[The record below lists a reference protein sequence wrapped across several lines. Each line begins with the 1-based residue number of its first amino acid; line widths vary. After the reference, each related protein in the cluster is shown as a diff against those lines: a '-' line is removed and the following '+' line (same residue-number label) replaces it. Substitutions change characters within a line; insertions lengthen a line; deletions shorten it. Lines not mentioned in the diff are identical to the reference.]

1 MCRGELRGD
10 GDEVEG
16 GLRAKGGRA
25 SGVSGEEDF
34 ETGDLG
40 AEEEE
45 EKEEEEEVVLE
56 DMVLLPKLWRR

>member
-16 GLRAKGGRA
+16 GLRAKDGRTI
-25 SGVSGEEDF
+25 GVSGEEDL

-40 AEEEE
+40 AEEE
-45 EKEEEEEVVLE
+45 VVLE
-56 DMVLLPKLWRR
+56 DVVLLPRWWPR